1 MRAELGP
8 RTVGRIA
15 AGLFAASGLL
25 SAFSIV
31 LPRPPGMNTQAVFY
45 VSVLAVVAGG
55 LAYIAPWDTW
65 ARPASLAL
73 IPVAFALIALGN
85 AYGSTR
91 PYTYSVFFIVAFA
104 WIGMSQ
110 TRWTS
115 VWFAPLAAVA
125 YVLPMLVRPGAERGD
140 AAGAAVVVPV
150 SVLVAELIAWI
161 VAGERRNRKSAHAL
175 VRLAY
180 ALGQH
185 LDEARLSQTLVD
197 EARHALGSE
206 HAVLF
211 QIDPISMTV
220 TDVHGSSVPEP
231 VSHVLERLPGTK
243 LDALPS
249 EIIGGDP
256 MVVTHSE
263 NDSTLI
269 NVVLR
274 YGVKSYVAVP
284 VMARGSLVGV
294 LACWETSHHR
304 AYSDQDL
311 ALARALAGQASA
323 AIENARLYERTLE
336 AARCDHLTGLANRRA
351 FRERLETEVERARRY
366 GRELSLIV
374 IDCDKFKRIND
385 TLGHQAGDRV
395 LERIGEMLLRNRRL
409 EDGAFRIGGD
419 EFALLL
425 PETSAEGASTLA
437 ERLRRTLERA
447 ALGTNREAPL
457 TASLGVSAYGTRA
470 LNADDLFESA
480 DGALYEVKACGGN
493 ATALASDSGNG
504 NGRHHL
510 GVDIQT
516 VVDNELLY
524 ALYQPIFELP
534 TGDVRGFE
542 TFVRLD
548 PACGH
553 TPTSTLFRAA
563 AGAGLLDSLDRIC
576 RRTALAS
583 AQDVAS
589 TVEIFL
595 NVTPA
600 ALAADW
606 AVAEDI
612 CLQIDRQGLPRG
624 RVVIEVTE
632 HERSSSSRALL
643 RNLRACQHEGV
654 RIGMGDFTAAPSDL
668 DLLAAIGFDY
678 VKVDMGFVHGT
689 ADIDSRRAV
698 LRALC
703 VLIRE
708 TGAQPI
714 AQGVETVEDLR
725 LVRDLGFVAA
735 QGFLLRAPAS
745 LPDLSPRPLYQLLAP
760 EPVPTG

>member
-8 RTVGRIA
+8 RTIGRIA
-15 AGLFAASGLL
+15 AALFAAGGALTGLSL
-25 SAFSIV
+25 V
-31 LPRPPGMNTQAVFY
+31 LPHPPGMDTR
-45 VSVLAVVAGG
+45 AVVGVATSA
-55 LAYIAPWDTW
+55 LVVAVLSSVAPWDSW
-65 ARPASLAL
+65 PRRASLVL
-73 IPVAFALIALGN
+73 VPLSFALIALGN

-110 TRWTS
+110 PRWTS
-115 VWFAPLAAVA
+115 LWFAPLALAA
-125 YVLPMLVRPGAERGD
+125 YALPMLVRPGAERSD
-140 AAGAAVVVPV
+140 AAGAAIVVPV
-150 SVLVAELIAWI
+150 CVIVAELIAWI

-175 VRLAY
+175 VRIAN

-211 QIDPISMTV
+211 QIDPVSMTV
-220 TDVHGSSVPEP
+220 TDVHGSALPEP
-231 VSHVLERLPGTK
+231 VHHVIERLPGTK
-243 LDALPS
+243 VDALPS
-249 EIIGGDP
+249 AIIGGDP

-263 NDSTLI
+263 SDSTLI
-269 NVVLR
+269 DVVLR

-304 AYSDQDL
+304 TYSEQDL

-336 AARCDHLTGLANRRA
+336 AARCDHLTGLGNRRA
-351 FRERLETEVERARRY
+351 FRESLETEVERARRY
-366 GRELSLIV
+366 GRDLSLIV
-374 IDCDKFKRIND
+374 VDCDHFKRIND

-419 EFALLL
+419 EFALVL
-425 PETSAEGASTLA
+425 PETAADGAATLA

-457 TASLGVSAYGTRA
+457 TASLGVASYGVHATTT
-470 LNADDLFESA
+470 DELFEGA
-480 DGALYEVKACGGN
+480 DTALYEVKAVGGN
-493 ATALASDSGNG
+493 ATALASTNRGSLTSE
-504 NGRHHL
+504 HL
-510 GVDIQT
+510 GVDVRSVI
-516 VVDNELLY
+516 DNELLVC
-524 ALYQPIFELP
+524 LYQPIFDLP
-534 TGDVRGFE
+534 SGDVRGFE

-553 TPTSTLFRAA
+553 TPTSTLVRAA
-563 AGAGLLDSLDRIC
+563 AGAGMLDAFDRIC

-583 AQDVAS
+583 ARGVAS
-589 TVEIFL
+589 SAEVFL
-595 NVTPA
+595 NVSPA
-600 ALAADW
+600 ALAAEW

-612 CLQIDRQGLPRG
+612 RLQIDGEGLDRG

-643 RNLRACQHEGV
+643 RNLRGCQHEGV
-654 RIGMGDFTAAPSDL
+654 KIAMDDFTAAPSDL
-668 DLLAAIGFDY
+668 DLLASISFDY

-714 AQGVETVEDLR
+714 AEGVETVEDLR

-735 QGFLLRAPAS
+735 QGFLLRAPAT
-745 LPDLSPRPLYQLLAP
+745 LPDLSPRPLRRLLVP
-760 EPVPTG
+760 EPVATG

>member
-8 RTVGRIA
+8 RTIGRIA
-15 AGLFAASGLL
+15 ACLFAAAGAL
-25 SAFSIV
+25 SLVSLV
-31 LPRPPGMNTQAVFY
+31 LPHPPGMNTRAVLL
-45 VSVLAVVAGG
+45 VSLMAMLTGA
-55 LAYIAPWDTW
+55 LTYLAPWDSLPS
-65 ARPASLAL
+65 RASLML
-73 IPVAFALIALGN
+73 MPIAFTLIALGN
-85 AYGSTR
+85 AYSSTR
-91 PYTYSVFFIVAFA
+91 PYTYSVYFIVAFA
-104 WIGMSQ
+104 WVGMSQ
-110 TRWTS
+110 PRWTS
-115 VWFAPLAAVA
+115 LWFAPLALAA
-125 YVLPMLVRPGAERGD
+125 YALPMLVRPGAERGD
-140 AAGAAVVVPV
+140 AAGAAIVIPV
-150 SVLVAELIAWI
+150 CVIVAELIAWI

-197 EARHALGSE
+197 EARHALSSE
-206 HAVLF
+206 HSVLF
-211 QIDPISMTV
+211 QIDPVSMTV
-220 TDVHGSSVPEP
+220 TDVHGSAVPEP
-231 VSHVLERLPGTK
+231 VHHVLDRLPGTK

-256 MVVTHSE
+256 MVVTDSE
-263 NDSTLI
+263 NDSPLI
-269 NVVLR
+269 DVVLR

-304 AYSDQDL
+304 AYTEQDL

-336 AARCDHLTGLANRRA
+336 AARCDHLTGLGNRRA

-366 GRELSLIV
+366 GRDLSLIV

-425 PETSAEGASTLA
+425 PETAAGGATVLA

-447 ALGTNREAPL
+447 ALGTERSAPL
-457 TASLGVSAYGTRA
+457 TASLGVSAYGKHAATS
-470 LNADDLFESA
+470 DELFEAA
-480 DGALYEVKACGGN
+480 DGALYQVKASGGN
-493 ATALASDSGNG
+493 ATSLPSSTGNSAG
-504 NGRHHL
+504 HHL
-510 GVDIQT
+510 GVDVQSVI
-516 VVDNELLY
+516 DNEMLF
-524 ALYQPIFELP
+524 ALYQPIFDLP
-534 TGDVRGFE
+534 SGDVMGFE
-542 TFVRLD
+542 TFIRLD
-548 PACGH
+548 PTHGH
-553 TPTSTLFRAA
+553 TPTATLFRAA
-563 AGAGLLDSLDRIC
+563 SGAGVLDSLDRAC
-576 RRTALAS
+576 RRVALVS
-583 AQDVAS
+583 AQSVAS

-600 ALAADW
+600 ALAAEW

-612 CLQIDRQGLPRG
+612 CLQIDRQDIRRD

-632 HERSSSSRALL
+632 HERSSSSRAML

-654 RIGMGDFTAAPSDL
+654 RIGMDDFTAAPSDL
-668 DLLAAIGFDY
+668 DILAAISFDY

-689 ADIDSRRAV
+689 SDIDSRRAV

-708 TGAQPI
+708 TGAQPVAEGI
-714 AQGVETVEDLR
+714 ETVEDLR

-735 QGFLLRAPAS
+735 QGFLLRAPAT
-745 LPDLSPRPLYQLLAP
+745 LPDLSPRPIHQLLAP
-760 EPVPTG
+760 EPVHAG